1 MTLNDLPV
9 NQWHRVQAL
18 CADGDAS
25 SDVSF
30 DLPLTVPSGGRTGAS
45 ASHVGSD
52 AASHTVSTRLQA
64 LGFLVGEPV
73 RLLRRSWLK
82 HGPVV
87 VQVGNATF
95 ALRASE
101 AACVAVDTDR
111 ASRID
116 TPAELLTEP
125 PTERPTGG
133 TTATSTYSL
142 GQAV

>member
-1 MTLNDLPV
+1 MTLNDLPL
-9 NQWHRVQAL
+9 NQWHSVRAL
-18 CADGDAS
+18 RADGDAS

-30 DLPLTVPSGGRTGAS
+30 DLPLTVPSGSHTGAS

-82 HGPVV
+82 HGPLV

-101 AACVAVDTDR
+101 AACVAVDTVS
-111 ASRID
+111 ASCTD
-116 TPAELLTEP
+116 TPAEL
-125 PTERPTGG
+125 PTGG
-133 TTATSTYSL
+133 TTDTSIYSL